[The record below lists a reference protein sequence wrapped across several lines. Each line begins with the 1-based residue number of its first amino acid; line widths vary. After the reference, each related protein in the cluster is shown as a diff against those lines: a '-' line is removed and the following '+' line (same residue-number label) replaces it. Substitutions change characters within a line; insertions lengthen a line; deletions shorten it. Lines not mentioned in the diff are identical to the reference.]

1 MKVKLTILIF
11 LIGSVTSICGQTVSK
26 NELREILQETLTKS
40 REFVPNATNS
50 WFYDNSE
57 NDYGTRDTLILNT
70 ARSYKRDYCQT
81 IDWTFYEWNK
91 FRLEVADY
99 CNEPPTKLAS
109 KDEDYFQL
117 LIKEIDGEIN
127 LLVQNQN
134 GIQDKFEIIEFKENL
149 AAESGSSQFDYTLK
163 LKRIK

>member
-1 MKVKLTILIF
+1 MQIKLTIIIF
-11 LIGSVTSICGQTVSK
+11 LFSCTSTFGQEISK
-26 NELREILQETLTKS
+26 NELKKVLEETLSKS
-40 REFVPNATNS
+40 RDFVPNATNS

-57 NDYGTRDTLILNT
+57 NDYKTRDTLILNT
-70 ARSYKRDYCQT
+70 ARSHKRDYCQT
-81 IDWTFYEWNK
+81 IDWTFYKWNK

-109 KDEDYFQL
+109 KDEDNFQL
-117 LIKEIDGEIN
+117 LIKEMDGKIN

-134 GIQDKFEIIEFKENL
+134 GIQDKFEVVEFKKNS
-149 AAESGSSQFDYTLK
+149 AAESDNSQFDYTLK